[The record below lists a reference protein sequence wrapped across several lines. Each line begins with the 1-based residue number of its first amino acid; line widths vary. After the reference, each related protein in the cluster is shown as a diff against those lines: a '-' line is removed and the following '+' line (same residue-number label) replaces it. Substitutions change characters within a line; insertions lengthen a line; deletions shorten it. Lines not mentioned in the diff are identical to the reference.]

1 MPLTVI
7 TLKNVPPSLK
17 GDLTKWMQEIATGV
31 YIGNFNTKIRQNLWK
46 RVVETAGCGEA
57 TLSFSCQNEIGYMFE
72 TSNTKRTVVD
82 YEGIPLILIPE
93 IQEEKEFEHDKKTTG
108 YSDAARFRKVK
119 KFSSVK
125 AKKDCVNK
133 NLNYIVLDIET
144 DGLDEHSDT
153 IIEIGAVKIY
163 NGDIETFHRLI
174 SYNKEL
180 PKEIVKLTGID
191 SELLKKQ
198 GVGLKD
204 ALQDLMDF
212 LGDSLVVGYNVEFDI
227 RFLNKY
233 TQDLFGKT
241 INNEYLDLIRFIK
254 KESQFQKNYKLETS
268 LKSYGIDKEVPH
280 RALED
285 ARLTFELSLKV
296 NKFLEKFK

>member
-7 TLKNVPPSLK
+7 TLKNVPPSLR

-31 YIGNFNTKIRQNLWK
+31 YVGNFNTKIRQNLWK
-46 RVVETAGCGEA
+46 RVVETLGCGEA

-72 TSNTKRTVVD
+72 TSNVKRKVID
-82 YEGIPLILIPE
+82 YDGIPLVLIPE
-93 IQEEKEFEHDKKTTG
+93 MHEEESEQSKKTTR
-108 YSDAARFRKVK
+108 YSDAARFRKAR

-125 AKKDCVNK
+125 AKKDSVKK

-144 DGLDEHSDT
+144 DGLDENSDT
-153 IIEIGAVKIY
+153 IIEIGAVKVY
-163 NGDIETFHRLI
+163 NGDVETFHRLI
-174 SYNKEL
+174 SYDKDL
-180 PKEIVKLTGID
+180 PKEISELTGID
-191 SELLKKQ
+191 GELLKKQ
-198 GVGLKD
+198 GVGLKE

>member
-82 YEGIPLILIPE
+82 YDGIPLVLIPE
-93 IQEEKEFEHDKKTTG
+93 MHEEESEQGKKTTR
-108 YSDAARFRKVK
+108 YSDAARFRKAR

-125 AKKDCVNK
+125 AKKDSVK
-133 NLNYIVLDIET
+133 ENLNYIVLDIET
-144 DGLDEHSDT
+144 DGLDENSDT
-153 IIEIGAVKIY
+153 IIEIGAVKVY
-163 NGDIETFHRLI
+163 NGDVETFHRLI
-174 SYNKEL
+174 SYDKDL
-180 PKEIVKLTGID
+180 PKEISELTGID
-191 SELLKKQ
+191 GELLKKQ
-198 GVGLKD
+198 GVGLKE

-285 ARLTFELSLKV
+285 ARITFELSLKV